1 MRITKLVVACLAATL
16 LMTAP
21 GNAQSNASPGAL
33 RRLAEDYYGWR
44 NQQYPVFASDAG
56 LHTWDSKLT
65 DYSPAALAA
74 RRAHVVRLLA
84 QVNSM
89 RTSRWS
95 KDDQI
100 DWLLFRAQLESPVFF
115 D

>member
-1 MRITKLVVACLAATL
+1 MKLSNLLILCAMTIVISTSAT
-16 LMTAP
+16 
-21 GNAQSNASPGAL
+21 AQSSASPTTL
-33 RRLAEDYYGWR
+33 RRLAGEYYSWR
-44 NQQYPVFASDAG
+44 NQQYPVFSSDAG
-56 LHTWDSKLT
+56 LHTWDHKLT

-84 QVNSM
+84 QVNAM

-100 DWLLFRAQLESPVFF
+100 DW
-115 D
+115 